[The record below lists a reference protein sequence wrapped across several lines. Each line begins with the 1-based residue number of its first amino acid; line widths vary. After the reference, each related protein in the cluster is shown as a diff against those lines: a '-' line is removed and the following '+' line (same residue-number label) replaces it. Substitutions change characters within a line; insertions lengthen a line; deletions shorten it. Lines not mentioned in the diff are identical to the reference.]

1 MSYQTSALLARL
13 SSEEQS
19 PIVRRLRAIL
29 ASPQARIT
37 VESSH
42 AVLISEIEPTWRARQ
57 KVAKLKKKRFFG
69 LSGLL
74 SVMKASP
81 KGQRVRIMGVIDGRE
96 SGTLFFDAQSDR
108 FLGAVVVAMSEHAKT
123 YFDGTLNNG
132 PFRPGAELAKTA

>member
-1 MSYQTSALLARL
+1 LARAAK
-13 SSEEQS
+13 SRQIKEEKILW
-19 PIVRRLRAIL
+19 IVWITLRN
-29 ASPQARIT
+29 
-37 VESSH
+37 E
-42 AVLISEIEPTWRARQ
+42 
-57 KVAKLKKKRFFG
+57 G
-69 LSGLL
+69 
-74 SVMKASP
+74 SP